1 MKQKVN
7 TLYRI
12 ILGALMGIL
21 GFSSCGKD
29 GLNPFSGGGDAR
41 CMYGQPSATFKLVGT
56 VKDEAGKPVKGIR
69 VIYNPYADKDINEV
83 KYYLD
88 TLYTD
93 ASGKFSSDRL
103 KYSWP
108 EIPAHELIVSDVD
121 GATNGEYKDE
131 KVPAAR
137 IKSSHSKQGSNGWY
151 EGTFT
156 LSSDVVVKKK

>member
-1 MKQKVN
+1 MKHLNNRKP
-7 TLYRI
+7 
-12 ILGALMGIL
+12 L
-21 GFSSCGKD
+21 GFFAMLAALLGITSGCK
-29 GLNPFSGGGDAR
+29 GGGDDIV
-41 CMYGQPSATFKLVGT
+41 CMYGVPT
-56 VKDEAGKPVKGIR
+56 VSYELKGKVTDEAGKPVKGIR

-131 KVPAAR
+131 KVPATR

-151 EGTFT
+151 QGTFT